1 MAKLVVRNL
10 RKLFGDFEAV
20 KDVSFEVSERE
31 TLCLL
36 GPSGCGKTTTLRMI
50 AGLETPTSGYIYI
63 DDALVNDVPPQ
74 KRGIGLVFQDYAV
87 FPHMSVFDN
96 LAFGLKVRRTPKH
109 ELTAKVDET
118 ALLLGLSDVLHK
130 SAKGLGLSEIQRVA
144 IGRSII
150 LDPKI
155 LLLDEPLSNVAA
167 KVRERMRGELKRI
180 QKEIGIATVYVTHDQ
195 LEAMVL
201 GDRIAVMRSGLIE
214 QIAKPDEIYAHP
226 HTLFVA
232 DFIGSPS
239 MNLVECELLDKGK
252 RVFLDAKDFAIDF
265 TEFAETVKRKAT
277 GPELMMGIRPEDLSI
292 NIKKIDPKAIRGE
305 VQLIE
310 SLGSSSIYHIKV
322 GQKPLLVKG
331 LMEVE
336 VGDKVWVR
344 FDFKKLHLFDK
355 KTEVALW

>member
-1 MAKLVVRNL
+1 MAKLAVRNL

-63 DDALVNDVPPQ
+63 DNALVNDMPPQ
-74 KRGIGLVFQDYAV
+74 KRGIGLVFQDYAI

-96 LAFGLKVRRTPKH
+96 LAFGLKVRKTPKH

-118 ALLLGLSDVLHK
+118 ARLLGLSDVLHK
-130 SAKGLGLSEIQRVA
+130 SAKGLGLSEVQRVA

-155 LLLDEPLSNVAA
+155 LLLDEPLSNVSA

-201 GDRIAVMRSGLIE
+201 GDRIAVMKDGLIE
-214 QIAKPDEIYAHP
+214 QIAEPDEIYARP

-239 MNLVECELLDKGK
+239 MNLIGCELLDKEE
-252 RVFLDAKDFAIDF
+252 RVFLDAKDFVIDV
-265 TEFAETVKRKAT
+265 TEFAETIKRKAT
-277 GPELMMGIRPEDLSI
+277 SSELIMGIRPEDLSI
-292 NIKKIDPKAIRGE
+292 TVKKIDPKAIHAE

-310 SLGSSSIYHIKV
+310 SLGSSSIYHLKV
-322 GQKPLLVKG
+322 GQKSILARGFL
-331 LMEVE
+331 EVE
-336 VGDKVWVR
+336 IGDKVWVMI
-344 FDFKKLHLFDK
+344 DLKKLHLFDK
-355 KTEVALW
+355 KTKVAIW